1 MPVDRDPDGSI
12 ILNDPSEKGGLGQIA
27 ALVRFYFHTEPKSIE
42 ELCKLWGQLKFALQF
57 DGKLKIIETKKG

>member
-1 MPVDRDPDGSI
+1 MPVERDADGY
-12 ILNDPSEKGGLGQIA
+12 ILLSDPLSADGLSQVS

-57 DGKLKIIETKKG
+57 DGKLKIIEPKKG